1 MPTFTFQDIFK
12 SSFLERLDAVSL
24 PDAAIALALAFC
36 LGLFIFLVYKKC
48 YAGVMYAPSFG
59 VTLIALT
66 LITTLLILAVTS
78 NIVLSL
84 GLVGALSIVRF
95 RTAIKE
101 PMDIAFLFWA
111 IAAGIVLAAGLIPLA
126 VVGSLFVGVVLLVF
140 SRQKNGESPYILVVH
155 CADQDVEGQ
164 VRALVEARVRR
175 LNLKSKSVAPGQI
188 ELNYEVRLRDADTE
202 FVNELGAMEGVG
214 TVVLV
219 SYNGDYMG

>member
-1 MPTFTFQDIFK
+1 MTFQDIFR
-12 SSFLERLDAVSL
+12 SSFLDNSAAVSPL
-24 PDAAIALALAFC
+24 DMLLAMALALA
-36 LGLFIFLVYKKC
+36 LGLFIFYIYKKSYC
-48 YAGVMYAPSFG
+48 GVMYAASFG
-59 VTLIALT
+59 VTLVALC

-78 NIVLSL
+78 NVVLSL
-84 GLVGALSIVRF
+84 GMVGALSIVRF

-126 VVGSLFVGVVLLVF
+126 VLGSLFVGIVLLVF

-155 CADQDVEGQ
+155 CASQDEEAQ

-175 LNLKSKSVAPGQI
+175 LNLKSKSVSPGEI
-188 ELNYEVRLRDADTE
+188 ELNYEVRLRDADTG
-202 FVNELGAMEGVG
+202 FVGELGAMAGVSH
-214 TVVLV
+214 VVLV

>member
-1 MPTFTFQDIFK
+1 MRK
-12 SSFLERLDAVSL
+12 ALLELLENTGQLELEVIILRMVMSTIIAFFIYLSYMLSHEGSIYSKKFNVSL
-24 PDAAIALALAFC
+24 MA
-36 LGLFIFLVYKKC
+36 
-48 YAGVMYAPSFG
+48 M
-59 VTLIALT
+59 TT
-66 LITTLLILAVTS
+66 ITTAVMIVIGN
-78 NIVLSL
+78 NIALSL
-84 GLVGALSIVRF
+84 GMVGALSIVRF

-155 CADQDVEGQ
+155 CASQDEEAQ

-175 LNLKSKSVAPGQI
+175 LNLKSKSVSPGQI
-188 ELNYEVRLRDADTE
+188 ELNYEVRLRDADTG
-202 FVNELGAMEGVG
+202 FVGELGAMAGVSH
-214 TVVLV
+214 VVLV

>member
-84 GLVGALSIVRF
+84 GMVGALSIVRF

-155 CADQDVEGQ
+155 CASQDEEAQ
-164 VRALVEARVRR
+164 VR

-214 TVVLV
+214 NVVLV

>member
-24 PDAAIALALAFC
+24 LDAAIALALAFC

-84 GLVGALSIVRF
+84 GMVGALSIVRF

-111 IAAGIVLAAGLIPLA
+111 IAAGIVLAAGLICGGGAAGVLPAEERGVPLHPGGPLRRPGCGGA
-126 VVGSLFVGVVLLVF
+126 GARPGGGPGAAAESEEQERGPGPDRAELRGAPAGCRHGV
-140 SRQKNGESPYILVVH
+140 RQ
-155 CADQDVEGQ
+155 
-164 VRALVEARVRR
+164 
-175 LNLKSKSVAPGQI
+175 
-188 ELNYEVRLRDADTE
+188 
-202 FVNELGAMEGVG
+202 
-214 TVVLV
+214 
-219 SYNGDYMG
+219 